1 MSLSEYEL
9 SRAERIK
16 ANNAY
21 LMALGLLDDAK
32 ALKAKPKAKAPP
44 KPKQDVIASTGPAR
58 TSSRLSGVPIEE
70 SSSVDAGTIW
80 MPDPPEERHPLCCW
94 WTPEGIIRPPLTPEQ
109 KRALS
114 TALSDEERE
123 TLVVDDGDEWVNDA
137 LCFLRAYG
145 GKMPEPFC
153 VPSRDNFK
161 KVISTVAVLASGEGV
176 SCNYKTGKFDEGV
189 RYTPRHDLD
198 AALKRALIW
207 LPLAKDKSNGWTFT
221 HPFEKMKQ
229 YQRALFWRHLFPF
242 VWPDARPTAHAQASA
257 LARAQSA
264 SGDEASVW
272 ANMSA
277 GQVESRALSVSEA
290 TTAAPTPAVPGAEPQ
305 VPSDDEDQPISKRQR
320 SQTGKRDASSND
332 EDQPISKRQK
342 SQTGKRDASS
352 NVDVTS
358 TSCARG
364 PTATQPPQPVLPNP
378 RDVARS
384 STLQPGTR
392 VKARYMAS
400 SMGPE
405 KAAQWYEGMVT
416 SVNPDGTCNIR
427 YDDDGDE
434 EEDVE
439 PEYIRYLR

>member
-1 MSLSEYEL
+1 MSSAVSLSEYEL

-44 KPKQDVIASTGPAR
+44 KPKQDVIIGPAR

-70 SSSVDAGTIW
+70 SSSVDAGDIW
-80 MPDPPEERHPLCCW
+80 MPDPLEERHPLCCW

-109 KRALS
+109 KCALS

-161 KVISTVAVLASGEGV
+161 KVIATVAVLASGEGV
-176 SCNYKTGKFDEGV
+176 SCNYRTGKFDEGV

-198 AALKRALIW
+198 AALKRALVW
-207 LPLAKDKSNGWTFT
+207 LPMAKDKSNGWTFT

-264 SGDEASVW
+264 SGDEPSVW
-272 ANMSA
+272 AHMSA
-277 GQVESRALSVSEA
+277 VASAGLVESRALPSGVSEA

-305 VPSDDEDQPISKRQR
+305 VPSDDEDQPISKRQ
-320 SQTGKRDASSND
+320 
-332 EDQPISKRQK
+332 K
-342 SQTGKRDASS
+342 SQTGKRDADAHASSSS
-352 NVDVTS
+352 NA
-358 TSCARG
+358 CG
-364 PTATQPPQPVLPNP
+364 PTRTAAQPGHPHSVT
-378 RDVARS
+378 RS
-384 STLQPGTR
+384 STLKPGTR

-400 SMGPE
+400 SVGPE
-405 KAAQWYEGMVT
+405 KAIKWFEGTVT
-416 SVNPDGTCNIR
+416 SVNQDGTCNIL

-439 PEYIRYLR
+439 PEYIRYLGEV